1 MRADQAAK
9 PLDAFIDHLVIGAGI
24 AKAQRIRTG
33 SVGKER
39 LARNEC
45 HLSLSMEA
53 ASSEA
58 PSMPSGSVT
67 QTNIPPSGFVQ

>member
-45 HLSLSMEA
+45 HLFTVDG
-53 ASSEA
+53 
-58 PSMPSGSVT
+58 SGQQRKRRPCLPAV
-67 QTNIPPSGFVQ
+67 